1 MFRKKDLEAGEA
13 VIVENH
19 IKHHGGGQGQSN
31 LREWVADVRPVHGQ
45 TFRAVIQTPNLALDF
60 REPVVGDVVRVL
72 IDPKSGK
79 VKFDKSDPR
88 ISLKA
93 ARAQE
98 QARFEEAAAGRPGS
112 VAASPAPDHSGT
124 TPSITHLEGVRVINA
139 ADAAP
144 VLQAFLS
151 GDTQARDRAISELRQ
166 QAAPPSVAER
176 LSALQLLKDTGVL
189 TDEEYDEQRQ
199 RIIGS
204 I

>member
-1 MFRKKDLEAGEA
+1 MFGKKDLEAGEA

-19 IKHHGGGQGQSN
+19 IKHHGGGQGQNN
-31 LREWVADVRPVHGQ
+31 LREWVADVRPLHGQ
-45 TFRAVIQTPNLALDF
+45 AFRAVIQTPNLALDF

-98 QARFEEAAAGRPGS
+98 QARFEEAAAQ
-112 VAASPAPDHSGT
+112 AAS
-124 TPSITHLEGVRVINA
+124 
-139 ADAAP
+139 
-144 VLQAFLS
+144 
-151 GDTQARDRAISELRQ
+151 
-166 QAAPPSVAER
+166 PSVAER

>member
-1 MFRKKDLEAGEA
+1 
-13 VIVENH
+13 
-19 IKHHGGGQGQSN
+19 
-31 LREWVADVRPVHGQ
+31 
-45 TFRAVIQTPNLALDF
+45 VIQTPNLALDF

-98 QARFEEAAAGRPGS
+98 QARFAEAAAGRPGT

-151 GDTQARDRAISELRQ
+151 GDPQAGDRAISELRQ

>member
-1 MFRKKDLEAGEA
+1 MFGKKDLEAGEA

-19 IKHHGGGQGQSN
+19 IKHHGGGQGQGN
-31 LREWVADVRPVHGQ
+31 LREWVADVRSAHGQ

-98 QARFEEAAAGRPGS
+98 QARFAEAAAGQPGS
-112 VAASPAPDHSGT
+112 VAASPAPDG
-124 TPSITHLEGVRVINA
+124 
-139 ADAAP
+139 
-144 VLQAFLS
+144 
-151 GDTQARDRAISELRQ
+151 
-166 QAAPPSVAER
+166 VAER

-189 TDEEYDEQRQ
+189 TDEEYDQQRQ

>member
-1 MFRKKDLEAGEA
+1 MFGKKDLEAGEA

-93 ARAQE
+93 ARAQK
-98 QARFEEAAAGRPGS
+98 QARFEEAAAGQPGS
-112 VAASPAPDHSGT
+112 VA
-124 TPSITHLEGVRVINA
+124 
-139 ADAAP
+139 
-144 VLQAFLS
+144 
-151 GDTQARDRAISELRQ
+151 ELRQ